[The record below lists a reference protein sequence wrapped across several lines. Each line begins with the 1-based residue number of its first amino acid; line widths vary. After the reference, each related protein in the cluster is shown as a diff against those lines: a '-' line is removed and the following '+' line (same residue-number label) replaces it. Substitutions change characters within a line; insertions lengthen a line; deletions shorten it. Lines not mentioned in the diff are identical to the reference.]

1 MRRILVFV
9 CPLGQHSCSIHEKRL
24 FLQVRSRLRPF
35 SGERSIESFF
45 GIELG
50 AELNVRTALAGA
62 LCWD

>member
-1 MRRILVFV
+1 MKSVCFYKFDLAFV
-9 CPLGQHSCSIHEKRL
+9 PSVVS
-24 FLQVRSRLRPF
+24 V
-35 SGERSIESFF
+35 RSIESFF